1 MPNLRCILS
10 RAVARGIAEGN
21 ALAFDVL
28 GGWLKKHF
36 PLQG

>member
-1 MPNLRCILS
+1 MF
-10 RAVARGIAEGN
+10 AEGN